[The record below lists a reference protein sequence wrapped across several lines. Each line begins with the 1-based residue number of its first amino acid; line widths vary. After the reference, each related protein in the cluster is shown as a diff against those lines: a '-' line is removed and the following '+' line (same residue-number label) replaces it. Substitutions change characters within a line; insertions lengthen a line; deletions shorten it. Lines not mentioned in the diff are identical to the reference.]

1 MATPIPTV
9 ACILP
14 VYNYAHY
21 LDEALQS
28 VFSQTRVPDEVIVVD
43 DCSTDNPKA
52 ICDKYPVKYIRH
64 DVNKGLSGARNTGI
78 QACTSKYVFSFD
90 ADDILR
96 PEAVEKH
103 LELAEENTIV
113 TCGLMAFGAENYTAY
128 PKVATLETLFKG
140 NCIYSNSLFPKK
152 LWDKVGG
159 FDESMRKGLEDWEM
173 WIRMAGAGAK
183 FVTSNYVA
191 LLWRRHGST
200 MSSTLANPNWNEV
213 TTYIKEKNKYLLDLH
228 RLE

>member
-1 MATPIPTV
+1 MDTPISV
-9 ACILP
+9 ACVMP

-43 DCSTDNPKA
+43 DCSTDNPKE
-52 ICDKYPVKYIRH
+52 ICNKYPVKYIRH
-64 DVNKGLSGARNTGI
+64 EVNKGLSGARNTGI
-78 QACTSKYVFSFD
+78 REAKSKYIFSFD

-128 PKVATLETLFKG
+128 PKIATLESLFKG
-140 NCIYSNSLFPKK
+140 NCIYSNSLFSKK
-152 LWDKVGG
+152 MWDKVGG

-191 LLWRRHGST
+191 LLWRRHNNT
-200 MSSTLANPNWNEV
+200 MSSTLANPNWEEV
-213 TTYIKEKNKYLLDLH
+213 TTYIKEKNKHLLDNIKV
-228 RLE
+228 